1 MQIFLSRRP
10 KPATAVTVG
19 RTAGPADKE
28 PPQKILLCAPS
39 NAAIDEITY
48 RLKQG
53 VSGAGQQ
60 STVPKVVRVGAPQS
74 MNVSVQDVAL
84 DVLVKAKVEA
94 SPEGKKQN
102 PTANNDINVLRAE
115 LNSIKTR
122 RDQIFADIKNVE
134 SNVERER
141 ALKEEL
147 GNINKRR
154 GALTNQLDK
163 LRDQEK
169 SDHRSL
175 DALSRRIRAEI
186 LREADV
192 ICTTLSGAGH
202 EQLEPFDFEM
212 VVIDEAAQAIELSS
226 LIPLKYRCSRC
237 VMVGGTFSWFRGL

>member
-10 KPATAVTVG
+10 KPATAVVVG
-19 RTAGPADKE
+19 RTSGPADKE

-53 VSGAGQQ
+53 VSGSGQQ
-60 STVPKVVRVGAPQS
+60 AIVPKVVRVGAPQS

-84 DVLVKAKVEA
+84 DMLVKAKVEE
-94 SPEGKKQN
+94 SPEGKKKN
-102 PTANNDINVLRAE
+102 PTAVNDINALRAE
-115 LNSIKTR
+115 LGSVRSR
-122 RDQIFADIKNVE
+122 REQIFQDLKNIA
-134 SNVERER
+134 NIERER
-141 ALKEEL
+141 ALKDEL
-147 GNINKRR
+147 GNINRRR
-154 GALTNQLDK
+154 GALTSQLDK

-169 SDHRSL
+169 SDHRSA
-175 DALSRRIRAEI
+175 DALSRKIRAEI
-186 LREADV
+186 LRDADV

-237 VMVGGTFSWFRGL
+237 VMVGGMCAFVCS